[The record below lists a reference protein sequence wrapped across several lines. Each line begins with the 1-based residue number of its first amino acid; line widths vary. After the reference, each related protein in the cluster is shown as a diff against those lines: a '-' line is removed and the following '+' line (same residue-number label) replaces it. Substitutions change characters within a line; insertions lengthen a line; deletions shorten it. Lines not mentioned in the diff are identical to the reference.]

1 MAPPSGK
8 DEYPIHRRKK
18 AAGDEASVTDASHA
32 LVAAFN
38 GLGRFV
44 DSVSCKLGDL

>member
-1 MAPPSGK
+1 MVFPSGK

-18 AAGDEASVTDASHA
+18 AAGDEASVTDASLA
-32 LVAAFN
+32 FVAAVN

-44 DSVSCKLGDL
+44 DSVSCKPGDL